1 MSTEEIEEFEVDGG
15 ESRSSTGFCLPRCQ
29 NLKLGF
35 LYRWNLET
43 IGVRQIAND
52 RDKQDMERQR
62 YNNYNKIQTAT
73 NTMDCKTN

>member
-1 MSTEEIEEFEVDGG
+1 MSTEEIEEYEVDGEKVG
-15 ESRSSTGFCLPRCQ
+15 VVGPTGCCLPRCQ

-62 YNNYNKIQTAT
+62 YNN
-73 NTMDCKTN
+73 CKKMQNSK